1 MDVIITGRHIEGV
14 SEYKEYIAKKVE
26 KLSQYLKK
34 ISKVHVVLTQE
45 KNDVEAEF
53 ILTAKH
59 FTTSVKSSGADARQA
74 IDGAFDIL
82 KQKALK
88 HHDKMKYRYRN
99 IFYAFLPS
107 KLRRR
112 EGSLAQEITVQKI
125 DAKPIDLNE
134 AREELRAFKRDFLVF
149 RNASTNH
156 INVLYR
162 KKDGSLIVLE
172 P

>member
-14 SEYKEYIAKKVE
+14 SEYKDYIAKKVE

-34 ISKVHVVLTQE
+34 ISKVHVILTQE

-59 FTTSVKSSGADARQA
+59 FTTSVKSNGADARQA

-99 IFYAFLPS
+99 LLYAFLPS
-107 KLRRR
+107 RLRRR
-112 EGSLAQEITVQKI
+112 EGPREEEIIVSKI
-125 DAKPIDLNE
+125 DAKPIDVKE
-134 AREELRAFKRDFLVF
+134 ALEELRAFKRDFIAF
-149 RNASTNH
+149 RNATTNH

-162 KKDGSLIVLE
+162 KKDGSLILLE